1 MDAPRGVVAVLS
13 DALCLACRSRKH
25 MLPCLLVALI
35 PSSLLLLDPHA
46 SVSSHLLGFV
56 ARLHALGRE
65 HPATPQFYDLLVH
78 LKADAGA
85 ATTRVNAARAA
96 ASFVGR
102 LAATCA
108 VVHAA
113 SAACAGR
120 HLPVRDLLVK
130 MAASWKAPLVTSL
143 YATLLSVGYTVLSM
157 SLVAVPA
164 LNTIAAAGYGGP
176 SCRLAVVFAVCV
188 AAAARFL
195 YIYLAMVWTVG
206 VVLAV
211 LEDGC
216 HGGLEALHRAGEVV
230 RGRRAQGFLIAMVLA
245 LGDAAVGSGG
255 GGKRRWSGAFACAAQ
270 LVLWMFSPMVY
281 TVFYHECKRSHC
293 DGATR
298 EVSRHKEVDGDHG
311 TSRAESAV

>member
-25 MLPCLLVALI
+25 MLPCLLLALI
-35 PSSLLLLDPHA
+35 PSSLLLLDTHV

-65 HPATPQFYDLLVH
+65 HPATPQFYDLLVR
-78 LKADAGA
+78 LKADAVA
-85 ATTRVNAARAA
+85 ATSRVDAARAA
-96 ASFVGR
+96 ASFLGR

-130 MAASWKAPLVTSL
+130 MAASWRAPLVTSL

-164 LNTIAAAGYGGP
+164 MNTIAAAGYGGP
-176 SCRLAVVFAVCV
+176 SCRIAICFAVSV

-206 VVLAV
+206 VVVAV

-255 GGKRRWSGAFACAAQ
+255 GGRRRWRGAFNCAAQ
-270 LVLWMFSPMVY
+270 LLLGMFSPMVY
-281 TVFYHECKRSHC
+281 TVFYHECKKSQC
-293 DGATR
+293 DGGATR
-298 EVSRHKEVDGDHG
+298 EVSRLKAADCDRG
-311 TSRAESAV
+311 TSAESAV